1 MNQSAHDLRSSTC
14 QYFENNSQLLQYS
27 NLSLFVEKSWPS
39 TYEMLKTDNILCY
52 TKFQDYSSSYS
63 HFLRDCQCYFT
74 SSAIVKAARPRRTK
88 RTEKR
93 RLLKQ
98 NFIFNLLY
106 LSILPMGIRDNN
118 LCFSFSFVLSTG
130 IRKRSLQEESPMF
143 FFWESGMKRNLI
155 A

>member
-1 MNQSAHDLRSSTC
+1 
-14 QYFENNSQLLQYS
+14 
-27 NLSLFVEKSWPS
+27 
-39 TYEMLKTDNILCY
+39 MLKADNILCY

-143 FFWESGMKRNLI
+143 FFLGKWNEKKSHCITIKISNSTQKVSSSSKIFNIVNLEVIMVLDLVMVKWEV
-155 A
+155 